1 MYGSRQYLYDLAI
14 SIIVR
19 NQDEEYERLEMDRG
33 TREARN
39 DVQKKEEED
48 EEYEIKTTL

>member
-1 MYGSRQYLYDLAI
+1 MNGSRQYVYDLAI

-19 NQDEEYERLEMDRG
+19 NQDEDHKRVEMDRG

-39 DVQKKEEED
+39 GVQKKEEE
-48 EEYEIKTTL
+48 